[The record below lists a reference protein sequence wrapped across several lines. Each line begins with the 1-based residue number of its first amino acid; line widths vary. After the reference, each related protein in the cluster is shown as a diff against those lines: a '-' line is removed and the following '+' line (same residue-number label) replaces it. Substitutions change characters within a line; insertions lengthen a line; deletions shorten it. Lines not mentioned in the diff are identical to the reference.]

1 MTLSE
6 KIARAKADYD
16 AVHEAG
22 VSEGIKSAYDAFWD
36 EFQKNGEPKQ
46 YNNAFCTGWTD
57 VNYNPKY
64 PITIPANTA
73 LSYLYAYNTSVTD
86 TKVTITAPYTTVY
99 MFYWM
104 ANCHT
109 IRKLVV
115 TEQTTFSDAF
125 YYCNKLQ
132 NIVIE
137 GVIANNIDL
146 QWSTVLSKASIQS
159 IVGALSTT
167 ASGKTLTLS
176 KTAVNNAFTTAE
188 WTALANT
195 RSNWTISLV

>member
-1 MTLSE
+1 MST
-6 KIARAKADYD
+6 IADKLLTIAENDKKLYDGGKKA
-16 AVHEAG
+16 ER
-22 VSEGIKSAYDAFWD
+22 DAFWD
-36 EFQKNGEPKQ
+36 IFQNKGVPKQ

-57 VNYNPKY
+57 ENYNPKY
-64 PITIPANTA
+64 PITIPANTG
-73 LSYLYAYNTSVTD
+73 LSYLFAYNTSVTD

-99 MFYWM
+99 MFHWM
-104 ANCHT
+104 SNCHT

-115 TEQTTFSDAF
+115 TENTTFVNGFD
-125 YYCNKLQ
+125 YCYKLQ

-137 GVIANNIDL
+137 GVIGNNVNF
-146 QWSTVLSKASIQS
+146 QWSTVLSKASITN
-159 IVGALSTT
+159 IVNVLSTT

-188 WTALANT
+188 WTALAGT

>member
-1 MTLSE
+1 MTIAE
-6 KIARAKADYD
+6 KIARAKADID
-16 AVHEAG
+16 AVRAKG
-22 VSEGIKSAYDAFWD
+22 VSEGIKSAYDTFWD
-36 EFQKNGEPKQ
+36 EFQNKGAPRQ

-64 PITIPANTA
+64 PITIPAGTG
-73 LSYLYAYNTSVTD
+73 LSYLYAYNTNVTD

-99 MFYWM
+99 MFHWM

-115 TEQTTFSDAF
+115 TEQTTFESAF
-125 YYCNKLQ
+125 YYCQKLK

-167 ASGKTLTLS
+167 ASEKTLTLS

-188 WTALANT
+188 WTTLANT

>member
-1 MTLSE
+1 MTITE
-6 KIARAKADYD
+6 KLERAKADID
-16 AVHEAG
+16 AVHDAG

-36 EFQKNGEPKQ
+36 VFQNKGAPRQ

-57 VNYNPKY
+57 ENYNPKY
-64 PITIPANTA
+64 PITIPENTG
-73 LSYLYAYNTSVTD
+73 LTYLYAYNTSVTD
-86 TKVTITAPYTTVY
+86 TKVTITAPYTTIY

-115 TEQTTFSDAF
+115 TPSTTFEGAF
-125 YYCNKLQ
+125 YYCLKLK
-132 NIVIE
+132 NITIE
-137 GVIANNIDL
+137 GVIANNVDL
-146 QWSTVLSKASIQS
+146 QWSTVLSKASIQNV
-159 IVGALSTT
+159 IGVLSTT